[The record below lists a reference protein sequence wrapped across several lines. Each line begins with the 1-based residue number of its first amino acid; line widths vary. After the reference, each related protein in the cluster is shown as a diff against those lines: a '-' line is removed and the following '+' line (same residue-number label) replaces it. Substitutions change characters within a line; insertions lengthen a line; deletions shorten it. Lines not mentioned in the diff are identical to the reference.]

1 MDNIIEIGARG
12 AVFALGSYLVVWTV
26 MSAVRTFVLARSDNA
41 PLTRRVFITFGN
53 LFRWYLWVTGAGYDS
68 PRRDRVMAYFAP
80 LTLLSLPLIWLML
93 VMIGYTG
100 IFWAISAELDW
111 REALVMSG
119 SSLMT
124 LGFKFQNEADVILVA
139 FTEAALGMMLVALL
153 IGYLPTMYNAF
164 STRELQVTRLEV
176 RAGSPPSAT
185 EFLRRLELTG
195 ILYDEGRMWDLWET
209 WEQWFSFLEE
219 SHSVLAPL
227 NFFRSPSPSRHW
239 VSAAGTVL
247 DTASLVASTVDIP
260 RNRRAAMTVRAG
272 FVALRAIA
280 DFFPIP
286 YDPNPQQGDPI
297 SITRQEFDTAYDTLV
312 EYGIPMLPDRDQ
324 CWKDFS
330 GWRVNYDNVL
340 RRLANITMA
349 PSAPWSTD
357 RPLYAFAPLDVP
369 PRENRSNRDDNAN
382 S

>member
-1 MDNIIEIGARG
+1 
-12 AVFALGSYLVVWTV
+12 
-26 MSAVRTFVLARSDNA
+26 
-41 PLTRRVFITFGN
+41 VFIASSA
-53 LFRWYLWVTGAGYDS
+53 LFRWYIWLRRADFGS
-68 PRRDRVMAYFAP
+68 PQRERIMAFFAP
-80 LTLLSLPLIWLML
+80 LTLFSLPLIWLTL
-93 VMIGYTG
+93 VMFGYTG
-100 IFWAISAELDW
+100 VFWAVSKSLNW

-124 LGFKFQNEADVILVA
+124 LGFKFQNEIPVILIA
-139 FTEAALGMMLVALL
+139 FSEAALGMILIALL
-153 IGYLPTMYNAF
+153 IGYLPTMYSAF

-176 RAGSPPSAT
+176 RAGSPPSAI

-195 ILYDEGRMWDLWET
+195 ILYNEDRMWDLWET

-247 DTASLVASTVDIP
+247 DAAALVASSVDIP
-260 RNRRAAMTVRAG
+260 RSRRAAMTVRSG

-286 YDPNPQQGDPI
+286 YNPDPQPDDPI
-297 SITRQEFDTAYDTLV
+297 SITRAEFDATYDRLV
-312 EYGIPMLPDRDQ
+312 EVGVPMLVDRDQ
-324 CWKDFS
+324 CWKDFA

-340 RRLANITMA
+340 RRLANITVA
-349 PSAPWSTD
+349 PPAPWSTD
-357 RPLYAFAPLDVP
+357 RPLYAFAPLEIP
-369 PRENRSNRDDNAN
+369 KREISD
-382 S
+382 